1 MYKIYTKTSEDS
13 GWDAII
19 DVKNSTTKIVH
30 RVFMNQEEVDAFVR
44 VALKDKPEDFIKVE
58 QVEDE

>member
-1 MYKIYTKTSEDS
+1 MYKIYTKTSSDGE
-13 GWDAII
+13 WDVII
-19 DVKNSTTKIVH
+19 DVKNSTTQIVH
-30 RVFMNQEEVDAFVR
+30 RVFMNQEEVDNFIR